1 MKNVKK
7 EKRSIRRRKEN
18 GAEPA
23 AKEALGTTK
32 IKENEAHAYGSVF
45 LFSVFLVLDKVKW
58 HMGHTNRQEGAF

>member
-23 AKEALGTTK
+23 AKAALGTTK
-32 IKENEAHAYGSVF
+32 IKENEAHAYGSVC
-45 LFSVFLVLDKVKW
+45 FSVFCVPS
-58 HMGHTNRQEGAF
+58 T